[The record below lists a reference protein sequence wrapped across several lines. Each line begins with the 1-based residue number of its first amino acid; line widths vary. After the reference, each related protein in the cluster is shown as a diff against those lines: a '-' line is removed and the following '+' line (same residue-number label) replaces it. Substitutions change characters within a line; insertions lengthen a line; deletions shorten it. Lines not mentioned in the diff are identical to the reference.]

1 MAEKGERTK
10 KQERID
16 AEVLEL
22 EEKVVFLNRVAKVV
36 KGGRNFRF
44 SALVVVGD
52 ENGHVGVGMG
62 KSIEIP
68 EAIKKGIEDA
78 KKNMV
83 SVAIVGTT
91 VPHEIYG
98 RFGTGKVLIMPA
110 KEGTGVIAGG
120 PARAVLELAGLKD
133 VRAKSLGSNNP
144 RNMVNATIEGLNSLK
159 TVEEIAKL
167 RGKKVEE
174 LLG

>member
-1 MAEKGERTK
+1 MR
-10 KQERID
+10 QIID
-16 AEVLEL
+16 ARQLDL
-22 EEKVVFLNRVAKVV
+22 QEKVVEVRRVTKVV

-68 EAIKKGIEDA
+68 VAIRKGIEDA
-78 KKNMV
+78 KKNLV
-83 SVAIVGTT
+83 EVAMVGTT
-91 VPHEIYG
+91 IPHEIYG
-98 RFGTGKVLIMPA
+98 MFGTGKVLIMPA

-120 PARAVLELAGLKD
+120 PARSVLELAGIKD

-144 RNMVNATIEGLNSLK
+144 RNMVNATINGLANLR
-159 TVEEIAKL
+159 TAEDIAKL
-167 RGKKVEE
+167 RGKSVEE
-174 LLG
+174 ILG

>member
-1 MAEKGERTK
+1 M
-10 KQERID
+10 RID
-16 AEVLEL
+16 PSTLDL
-22 EEKVVFLNRVAKVV
+22 KEKVVNINRVTKVV

-44 SALVVVGD
+44 AALVVVGD

-78 KKNMV
+78 KKNLV
-83 SVAIVGTT
+83 SVSVVGNT
-91 VPHEIYG
+91 VPHGIHG
-98 RFGTGKVLIMPA
+98 MFGTSDVLIMPA

-120 PARAVLELAGLKD
+120 PARIVLELAGLKD

-144 RNMVNATIEGLNSLK
+144 NNMVKATINGLANLR
-159 TVEEIAKL
+159 TAEEIAKL
-167 RGKKVEE
+167 RGKSVEE
-174 LLG
+174 ILG

>member
-1 MAEKGERTK
+1 M
-10 KQERID
+10 RID
-16 AEVLEL
+16 PSTLDL
-22 EEKVVFLNRVAKVV
+22 KEKVVSISRVTKVV

-78 KKNMV
+78 KKNLV
-83 SVAIVGTT
+83 EVAIVGNTI
-91 VPHEIYG
+91 PHEIHG
-98 RFGTGKVLIMPA
+98 KFGTADVLIMPA

-144 RNMVNATIEGLNSLK
+144 NNMVNATINGLANLR
-159 TVEEIAKL
+159 TAEEIAKL
-167 RGKKVEE
+167 RGKSVEE
-174 LLG
+174 ILG